1 MKTLRLTVLALALAS
16 PLVLALAA
24 RARADVYVLD
34 VVSNKRGVSL
44 HDASVYNG
52 LMGLIAHRHGGV
64 LVSSFHETNAVGET
78 GDRLVVLWRFP
89 SAKHVEAVRRDPNY
103 FYVEKLRAERFDDT
117 GVAPLQVAA
126 DR

>member
-16 PLVLALAA
+16 PLILALAA

-34 VVSNKRGVSL
+34 VVSNREGVSL
-44 HDASVYNG
+44 RDASVYNG
-52 LMGLIAHRHGGV
+52 LMGLLAHRHGGV
-64 LVSSFHETNAVGET
+64 LVSSFHETNAVGEA

-89 SAKHVEAVRRDPNY
+89 SAEHVEALRADPNY
-103 FYVEKLRAERFDDT
+103 FYVEKLRAERFDKT
-117 GVAPLQVAA
+117 VGPTLQVAA